1 MNNKNFNIIISPAKK
16 MNINNDDIIS
26 ESTPCF
32 MDKTEYLYDN
42 LKEYNYDDLKKLLA
56 CNDEIA
62 ELNYSR
68 YKHMNLYKNL
78 YDLKKLLA
86 CNDEIAELNYSRYK
100 NMNLYKNLSPAILSY
115 EGIQYKYMSPDSFS
129 NSEFEYISKH
139 LRILSG
145 FYGVLKPFD
154 GIVPYRLEMQ
164 AKLSVGN
171 SKNLYSFWGDLLYK
185 ELTRDTNTILNL
197 ASKEYSKTIE
207 KYLTKDDTFI
217 TCIFGTLVDSK
228 IKVKATEAKMARG
241 LMIRYLA
248 ENNINDIE
256 KVKAFTELGFSYSDE
271 YSTNNEFV
279 FLK

>member
-26 ESTPCF
+26 ESIPCF
-32 MDKTEYLYDN
+32 LEKTETLLNSLKHYKYD
-42 LKEYNYDDLKKLLA
+42 
-56 CNDEIA
+56 
-62 ELNYSR
+62 
-68 YKHMNLYKNL
+68 
-78 YDLKKLLA
+78 DLKKLLA

-129 NSEFEYISKH
+129 NSEFDYISNH
-139 LRILSG
+139 LKILSG
-145 FYGVLKPFD
+145 FYGILKPLD

-164 AKLSVGN
+164 AKLSIEDN
-171 SKNLYSFWGDLLYK
+171 KNLYSFWGNSIYNEIIKDS
-185 ELTRDTNTILNL
+185 TTILNL

-207 KYLTKDDTFI
+207 KYLTKDNNFI
-217 TCIFGTLVDSK
+217 TCIFGSLVNSK

-241 LMIRYLA
+241 LMVRYLA
-248 ENNINDIE
+248 ENNITDIE
-256 KVKAFTELGFSYSDE
+256 KVKDFKEFGFSYSNE
-271 YSTNNEFV
+271 YSTPNEFI

>member
-1 MNNKNFNIIISPAKK
+1 MKNKTFNIIISPAKK
-16 MNINNDDIIS
+16 MNINNDDILS
-26 ESTPCF
+26 ESMPCF
-32 MDKTEYLYDN
+32 MDKTEYLYSN
-42 LKEYNYDDLKKLLA
+42 LKGYSYDDLKKLLA

-68 YKHMNLYKNL
+68 YK
-78 YDLKKLLA
+78 D
-86 CNDEIAELNYSRYK
+86 
-100 NMNLYKNLSPAILSY
+100 MNLYKNLSPAILSY

-129 NSEFEYISKH
+129 NSEFDYISNH

-145 FYGVLKPFD
+145 FYGILKPFD

-164 AKLSVGN
+164 AKLAVDN
-171 SKNLYSFWGDLLYK
+171 TKNLYSFWGDSLYK
-185 ELTRDTNTILNL
+185 ELTKDTNIILNL

-207 KYLTKDDTFI
+207 KYLTKEDTFI
-217 TCIFGTLVDSK
+217 TCVFGSLANSK

-248 ENNINDIE
+248 ENNITDIE
-256 KVKAFTELGFSYSDE
+256 EVKEFKELGFSYSE
-271 YSTNNEFV
+271 EHSKPNEFV